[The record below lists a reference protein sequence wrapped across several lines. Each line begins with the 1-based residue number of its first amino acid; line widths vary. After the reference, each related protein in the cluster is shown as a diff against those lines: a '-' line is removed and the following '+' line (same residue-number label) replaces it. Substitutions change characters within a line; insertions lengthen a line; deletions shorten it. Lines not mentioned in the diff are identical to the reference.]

1 MCRVALVRLLL
12 AHVAGSDLGC
22 ISDPDLMPQILDQF
36 DEPLAVA
43 RGLHADQHRRRQ
55 LLIEH
60 PGVAASMHQLP
71 FPAIPSLHV
80 HPTHLLPA
88 GMEITSYNHH
98 RRLLSSQRLRPQTK
112 TTWVRIEPSLLSNQS
127 KLRLGGSFEL
137 FFITNN
143 QCPPSNFSQPLRAKI
158 LLMSAIPRCARLQK
172 RRERSFGPLS

>member
-43 RGLHADQHRRRQ
+43 RGLHADQPRRRQ

-127 KLRLGGSFEL
+127 KLRLGGDSTL
-137 FFITNN
+137 D
-143 QCPPSNFSQPLRAKI
+143 SSQTPGDHHHRHRT
-158 LLMSAIPRCARLQK
+158 P
-172 RRERSFGPLS
+172 